1 MAFCVKCGAQLDDN
15 VRFCTAC
22 GADQTPEAS
31 QASQQTPPPQQEQ
44 PGAQQKAEETWK
56 KFTDTE
62 DTSAQYDKKDIEDNK
77 VMAFLSYLGILFL
90 VPLFAAPN
98 SKFARFHANQGLV
111 LAIAEVAF
119 AIVYTIL
126 SLILGMIPWV
136 GPILVFIIG
145 LLWIVFGV
153 LAILGIINAVN
164 GKAKELPVIGK
175 FRILK

>member
-1 MAFCVKCGAQLDDN
+1 M
-15 VRFCTAC
+15 
-22 GADQTPEAS
+22 
-31 QASQQTPPPQQEQ
+31 
-44 PGAQQKAEETWK
+44 
-56 KFTDTE
+56 
-62 DTSAQYDKKDIEDNK
+62 
-77 VMAFLSYLGILFL
+77 
-90 VPLFAAPN
+90 
-98 SKFARFHANQGLV
+98 

-119 AIVYTIL
+119 AIVYAIL
-126 SLILGMIPWV
+126 SMILGMIPWV